1 MINNFD
7 YSCIVIRMPQHK
19 RLLYFYCY
27 KECLLLTFNKIY
39 VSNETPTNSCFRLA
53 FQRQN
58 TMLVYGIRCFV
69 FGFILSVYTIGEV
82 SDALWKRCLISNE
95 FLVKLIYTL
104 FCINFCLNRIY
115 VNFYFIRAFYFVSK
129 KLICSECFE
138 KYNNSSNTFI
148 KAIKYKPSTYQ
159 EVFWEVQ

>member
-39 VSNETPTNSCFRLA
+39 VSSETPTNSCFRLA

-69 FGFILSVYTIGEV
+69 FVLYYLFTPSEGFL
-82 SDALWKRCLISNE
+82 
-95 FLVKLIYTL
+95 TL
-104 FCINFCLNRIY
+104 CESG
-115 VNFYFIRAFYFVSK
+115 V
-129 KLICSECFE
+129 
-138 KYNNSSNTFI
+138 
-148 KAIKYKPSTYQ
+148 
-159 EVFWEVQ
+159 